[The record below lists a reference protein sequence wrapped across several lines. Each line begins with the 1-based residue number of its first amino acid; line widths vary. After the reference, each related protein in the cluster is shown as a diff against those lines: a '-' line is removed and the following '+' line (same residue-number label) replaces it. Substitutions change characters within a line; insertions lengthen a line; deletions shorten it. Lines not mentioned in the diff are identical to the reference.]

1 MTHSDDYCDVFRYDD
16 DDGDDDGGGGGVY
29 ENQLPTATTTVRG
42 DVSCVLSPPRH
53 YANDVAS
60 STNNNLS
67 RERQSKLE

>member
-1 MTHSDDYCDVFRYDD
+1 MTRSDDYCDVFHYDD
-16 DDGDDDGGGGGVY
+16 DDGDGDGGGDDDVY

-60 STNNNLS
+60 STNNLS
-67 RERQSKLE
+67 RERESKLE